1 MKTFFDTEFL
11 ESQVFGEGE
20 AEYEEENRITDGD
33 RSDPDAE
40 EEEIEE
46 AEEIPVELT
55 LNLEDGRTLC
65 CRVSGVFMEQ
75 EKEYIALEADGN
87 EDEGMIFLMGLSQG
101 EEDELRLR
109 PLEDEEEREAAF
121 SAFFRMVEEEDYAA
135 QAEIYAGQEGTEAA
149 EPDAGQESEQAA
161 ESDAGQESAQAA
173 EPDAGQ
179 ESPQVMA
186 AAENKADA
194 ESESKDD
201 RD

>member
-40 EEEIEE
+40 EEEIEEAEEVEE

-109 PLEDEEEREAAF
+109 PLEDEEEREAAL

-149 EPDAGQESEQAA
+149 EPDAGQES
-161 ESDAGQESAQAA
+161 AQAA

-179 ESPQVMA
+179 ESPQAMA